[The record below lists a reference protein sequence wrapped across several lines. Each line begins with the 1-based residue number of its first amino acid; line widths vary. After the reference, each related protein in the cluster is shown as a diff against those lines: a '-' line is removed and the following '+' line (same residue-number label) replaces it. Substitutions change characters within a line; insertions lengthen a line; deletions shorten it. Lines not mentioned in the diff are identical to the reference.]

1 MEYNQALEYIYSAYK
16 FGSKLGLENITNLLN
31 RLGNPQNKYKYIH
44 IAGTNGK
51 GSVTSMISHI
61 LHEAGY
67 KIGMFTSPYLE
78 NFTERIQINLKE
90 MPNEDLGNVTQ
101 IVKEKVE
108 EMVAEGRNHPTV
120 FEIITAIGLLYFAQQ
135 QIDIAVVEVGL
146 GGRFDA
152 TNVVDKPLLS
162 VITAIDF
169 DHMDV
174 LGSTLGQIAFE
185 KAGII
190 KHGRPV
196 VVYPQLSEASS
207 VLRKVSKDRD
217 AFLYEVS
224 QEQILVKESS
234 LEGNFFD
241 FRYKDRE
248 YKDLKLNLIGEHQLL
263 NAATALSAIEVIRDM
278 GVEVPESAIYQ
289 GLAKTKWPGRLE
301 KVSKKPLIIIDGA
314 HNAAGANVLAN
325 TISKYFKKDEVT
337 LIMGILKDKE
347 VDAVVSK
354 ICPLAHRIIITKP
367 DSPRAMEPSQLSTKV
382 LKYCHKV
389 IVEPNI
395 PDAID
400 KAIDMAGHEGVI
412 IICGSLYLAGS
423 ARSYI
428 KNKKSKPTIAM
439 RDY

>member
-1 MEYNQALEYIYSAYK
+1 M
-16 FGSKLGLENITNLLN
+16 
-31 RLGNPQNKYKYIH
+31 
-44 IAGTNGK
+44 
-51 GSVTSMISHI
+51 
-61 LHEAGY
+61 
-67 KIGMFTSPYLE
+67 
-78 NFTERIQINLKE
+78 
-90 MPNEDLGNVTQ
+90 
-101 IVKEKVE
+101 
-108 EMVAEGRNHPTV
+108 
-120 FEIITAIGLLYFAQQ
+120 
-135 QIDIAVVEVGL
+135 
-146 GGRFDA
+146 
-152 TNVVDKPLLS
+152 
-162 VITAIDF
+162 
-169 DHMDV
+169 
-174 LGSTLGQIAFE
+174 
-185 KAGII
+185 
-190 KHGRPV
+190 
-196 VVYPQLSEASS
+196 
-207 VLRKVSKDRD
+207 
-217 AFLYEVS
+217 
-224 QEQILVKESS
+224 
-234 LEGNFFD
+234 
-241 FRYKDRE
+241 
-248 YKDLKLNLIGEHQLL
+248 
-263 NAATALSAIEVIRDM
+263 
-278 GVEVPESAIYQ
+278 PESAIYQ

-325 TISKYFKKDEVT
+325 TSSKYFKKDEVT

>member
-1 MEYNQALEYIYSAYK
+1 M
-16 FGSKLGLENITNLLN
+16 
-31 RLGNPQNKYKYIH
+31 
-44 IAGTNGK
+44 
-51 GSVTSMISHI
+51 
-61 LHEAGY
+61 
-67 KIGMFTSPYLE
+67 SP
-78 NFTERIQINLKE
+78 
-90 MPNEDLGNVTQ
+90 Q

-224 QEQILVKESS
+224 EEQILVKESS

-278 GVEVPESAIYQ
+278 GVRSA
-289 GLAKTKWPGRLE
+289 
-301 KVSKKPLIIIDGA
+301 
-314 HNAAGANVLAN
+314 
-325 TISKYFKKDEVT
+325 
-337 LIMGILKDKE
+337 
-347 VDAVVSK
+347 
-354 ICPLAHRIIITKP
+354 
-367 DSPRAMEPSQLSTKV
+367 
-382 LKYCHKV
+382 
-389 IVEPNI
+389 
-395 PDAID
+395 
-400 KAIDMAGHEGVI
+400 
-412 IICGSLYLAGS
+412 
-423 ARSYI
+423 
-428 KNKKSKPTIAM
+428 
-439 RDY
+439 

>member
-1 MEYNQALEYIYSAYK
+1 MDYNQALEYIYSAYK
-16 FGSKLGLENITNLLN
+16 FGSKLGLENITDLLN
-31 RLGNPQNKYKYIH
+31 RLGNPQNRYKYIH
-44 IAGTNGK
+44 VAGTNGK

-67 KIGMFTSPYLE
+67 KVGMFTSPYLE
-78 NFTERIQINLKE
+78 NFTERIQVNLKE
-90 MPNEDLGNVTQ
+90 MPNEDLGKVTK

-135 QIDIAVVEVGL
+135 EIDIAVVEVGL

-169 DHMDV
+169 DHTDV
-174 LGSTLGQIAFE
+174 LGNTLGEIAFE

-196 VVYPQLSEASS
+196 VVYPQLHEAST
-207 VLRKVSKDRD
+207 VLRKVSKERD

-224 QEQILVKESS
+224 TDQILVKESS

-263 NAATALSAIEVIRDM
+263 NAATALSAIEVIRDL
-278 GVEVPESAIYQ
+278 GIGVPEAAIYK

-301 KVSKKPLIIIDGA
+301 KVYERPLIIIDGA
-314 HNAAGANVLAN
+314 HNAAGASVLAN
-325 TISKYFKKDEVT
+325 TISKYFNRDEVT
-337 LIMGILKDKE
+337 LVLGILKDKE

-354 ICPLAHRIIITKP
+354 LCPLANKVITTKP
-367 DSPRAMEPSQLSTKV
+367 ESHRAMDPSQLSTKV
-382 LKYCHKV
+382 VKYCDKV
-389 IVEPNI
+389 ITEPNI
-395 PDAID
+395 PDAVD
-400 KAIDMAGHEGVI
+400 KAIDIAGHEGVV

-428 KNKKSKPTIAM
+428 KNKDRKSTVAI